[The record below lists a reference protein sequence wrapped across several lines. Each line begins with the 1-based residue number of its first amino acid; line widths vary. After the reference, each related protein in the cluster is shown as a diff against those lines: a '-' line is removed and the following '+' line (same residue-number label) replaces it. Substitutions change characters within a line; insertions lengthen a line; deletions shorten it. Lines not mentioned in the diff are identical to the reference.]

1 MAQAPFVI
9 QPQLTAISLTYQ
21 NRTFIAETVLPRV
34 PVMSQ
39 AFKWS
44 KYTLGDGFTIPDT
57 RVGRKSAPGQI
68 DWTATEFSDATL
80 DYGLEDAVPQAD
92 IQNAEAVQKMWGT
105 KPIDPMMRSTTLLTQ
120 LIATDRESRVA
131 NIVFALAT
139 YPAANR
145 VTLSGTSQWSDTTNS
160 NPVSALM
167 NALDIP
173 VVRPNVLV
181 LGQQTWTGLRQHPK
195 VTAAAFPSG
204 GNALGGGT
212 VLQREALAAL
222 LEIEEVV
229 VGPAWYNTAKPGQ
242 TPSLSRLW
250 GKHASLIYRAPQVET
265 VNDVTF
271 GFTAQWGDRIAG
283 TIERDPS
290 VGLRGGTRVRVGE
303 SVKEEIS
310 ASDAAYFFQNAVA

>member
-21 NRTFIAETVLPRV
+21 NRTFIAESVLPRV
-34 PVMSQ
+34 PVASQ
-39 AFKWS
+39 TFKWS
-44 KYTLGDGFTIPDT
+44 KYTLADGFTIPDT

-68 DWTATEFSDATL
+68 DWTATETSDSTV
-80 DYGLEDAVPQAD
+80 DFGLEDAIPQAD
-92 IQNAEAVQKMWGT
+92 ILNATATEKMWGV
-105 KPIDPMMRSTTLLTQ
+105 KPIDPMMRSTSLLTQ
-120 LIATDRESRVA
+120 LIATDRENRVSQL
-131 NIVFALAT
+131 VFALGT

-145 VTLSGTSQWSDTTNS
+145 VTLSGTSQWSDTANS

-212 VLQREALAAL
+212 ILQREALAAL
-222 LEIEEVV
+222 LEIDEVI

-242 TPSLSRLW
+242 TPTLARLW

>member
-9 QPQLTAISLTYQ
+9 QPQLTAISLVYK
-21 NRTFIAETVLPRV
+21 NKSFIAENVLPRV
-34 PVMSQ
+34 PVASQ
-39 AFKWS
+39 SFKWS

-68 DWTATEFSDATL
+68 DWTAAEFTDSTVDF
-80 DYGLEDAVPQAD
+80 GLEDAVPVAD
-92 IQNAEAVQKMWGT
+92 IQNANAVEKMWGT

-120 LIATDRESRVA
+120 LIATDRENRVA
-131 NIVFALAT
+131 QLVFALGT

-145 VTLSGTSQWSDTTNS
+145 TTLSGTSQWSDTVNS

-167 NALDIP
+167 NALDVP
-173 VVRPNVLV
+173 VVRPNTLV
-181 LGQQTWTGLRQHPK
+181 LGQQTWTALRQHPK

-212 VLQREALAAL
+212 ILQREALASL
-222 LEIEEVV
+222 LEIDEVL

-242 TPSLSRLW
+242 TPALARLW
-250 GKHASLIYRAPQVET
+250 GKHAALLYLAEGVET

-310 ASDAAYFFQNAVA
+310 ANDAAYFFQNATA